1 MLRVG
6 LIILCAGF
14 GGIFLGSM
22 ATSRLLEPQQ
32 VELVVTAPAHE
43 AKTALVAAKFELISP
58 WLPEILPSARP
69 EYVSMPE
76 HMRRMGKH
84 GVAMARN
91 AREGRRDRIS
101 F

>member
-1 MLRVG
+1 LRVG

-22 ATSRLLEPQQ
+22 ATTRLLEPQQ
-32 VELVVTAPAHE
+32 VQLAATTAPAKK
-43 AKTALVAAKFELISP
+43 AKVVLATVKFELTSP
-58 WLPEILPSARP
+58 WMPEILPSARP
-69 EYVSMPE
+69 EYVSMPAY
-76 HMRRMGKH
+76 MRHMGKH

-91 AREGRRDRIS
+91 AREGRKERIS